1 MLSNDTSAGTNEN
14 EDKSDQGQNSN
25 IEEIKKKKKKEKK
38 AKNESNNET
47 CNKDAEAAVCDQQS
61 TAAENG
67 KSFKRDFYSKSYSSA
82 PHDQEKESALAE
94 EYRKAQRITMYGK
107 GKSEGLFHPIRDFTK
122 LGFEK
127 NLLEA
132 VRNFKEPTPIQAS
145 SWPVIAS
152 GRDTIGIAE
161 TGSGKTLAFSIPAFA
176 HIRHRLDKEQ
186 GKKYL
191 KRKGPMMLV
200 VAPTRELAQQS
211 QDVVEAAGRTCGI
224 RSVSVYG
231 GVSKDS
237 QRRSLSANGGVPYEV
252 VIATPGRLIGLMQEQ
267 SCDLSDV
274 SYLVLDEADRMLD
287 QGFER
292 DVRKIIAATHSERQ
306 TCLFSA
312 TWPDTVRELAH
323 EFLQNP
329 IKITIGSD
337 DLTAGSTIEQIVEV
351 FDDDRQRQWKL
362 LELLKTHQKSGPKT
376 DKKGKMK
383 RVLIFVL
390 YKKEATRIEEFLQ
403 AKGWNATSIQGDKT
417 QAARQQAV
425 DDFKAGTIPL
435 LVATDVAAR
444 GLDIPG
450 VDLVINFSFPL
461 TIEDYVHRIG
471 RTGRAGKK
479 GIAHTFFQTR
489 ADKLR
494 AGELVKVL
502 RDAGQNIPE
511 KMLSFDLSIR
521 KKEHKLYG
529 AFGPKEHSNIPMKAP
544 SKIVFG
550 DDD

>member
-67 KSFKRDFYSKSYSSA
+67 KSFKRDFYSKSYLSV
-82 PHDQEKESALAE
+82 PHDQEKESTLAE

-152 GRDTIGIAE
+152 GRDTIGIAQ

-191 KRKGPMMLV
+191 KRKGPIMLV

-211 QDVVEAAGRTCGI
+211 QDVIEAAGKACGI

-231 GVSKDS
+231 GVSKDL
-237 QRRSLSANGGVPYEV
+237 QRRSLNKNGGVPFEV
-252 VIATPGRLIGLMQEQ
+252 VIATPGRLIDLMQEQ
-267 SCDLSDV
+267 SCDLSEV

-292 DVRKIIAATHSERQ
+292 DVRKIIAATHADRQ

-312 TWPDTVRELAH
+312 T
-323 EFLQNP
+323 
-329 IKITIGSD
+329 G
-337 DLTAGSTIEQIVEV
+337 
-351 FDDDRQRQWKL
+351 
-362 LELLKTHQKSGPKT
+362 
-376 DKKGKMK
+376 
-383 RVLIFVL
+383 
-390 YKKEATRIEEFLQ
+390 
-403 AKGWNATSIQGDKT
+403 
-417 QAARQQAV
+417 
-425 DDFKAGTIPL
+425 
-435 LVATDVAAR
+435 
-444 GLDIPG
+444 
-450 VDLVINFSFPL
+450 
-461 TIEDYVHRIG
+461 
-471 RTGRAGKK
+471 
-479 GIAHTFFQTR
+479 
-489 ADKLR
+489 
-494 AGELVKVL
+494 
-502 RDAGQNIPE
+502 
-511 KMLSFDLSIR
+511 
-521 KKEHKLYG
+521 
-529 AFGPKEHSNIPMKAP
+529 
-544 SKIVFG
+544 
-550 DDD
+550 

>member
-107 GKSEGLFHPIRDFTK
+107 GKSEGLFHPIRDFAQ

-132 VRNFKEPTPIQAS
+132 VKKFKEPTPIQAS

-211 QDVVEAAGRTCGI
+211 QDVVEAAGKMCGI

-237 QRRSLSANGGVPYEV
+237 QRRALSANGNLPYEIV
-252 VIATPGRLIGLMQEQ
+252 VATPGRLIDLMEEG

-292 DVRKIIAATHSERQ
+292 DVRKIIAATHAHHQ

-323 EFLQNP
+323 EFLKNP
-329 IKITIGSD
+329 MKITIGSD

-351 FDDDRQRQWKL
+351 FDDERQRQWKL
-362 LELLKTHQKSGPKT
+362 VELLKKHQKSGSNSNKSNN
-376 DKKGKMK
+376 DK

-390 YKKEATRIEEFLQ
+390 YKKEATRIEQFLQ
-403 AKGWNATSIQGDKT
+403 GKGMNVTSIQGDKS
-417 QAARQQAV
+417 QEARQKAV
-425 DDFKAGTIPL
+425 DMFKAGKIPL

-479 GIAHTFFQTR
+479 GLAHTFFQTK

-529 AFGPKEHSNIPMKAP
+529 AFGPKEHSR
-544 SKIVFG
+544 
-550 DDD
+550 